1 MAVLTPRN
9 AGGGLALLPCSI
21 VRDDLDEAVTE
32 EGPLRCGHLRAMYA
46 TGRLPLTAWPCKRPI
61 VLTLQQAAID
71 AFILEE
77 VERRAC
83 RSDCDQGV
91 LGAQCR
97 ARLA

>member
-1 MAVLTPRN
+1 M
-9 AGGGLALLPCSI
+9 S
-21 VRDDLDEAVTE
+21 DLSVDGKDVSDV
-32 EGPLRCGHLRAMYA
+32 
-46 TGRLPLTAWPCKRPI
+46 